1 MRCRWFWKCLQ
12 LNILCNFRDSKSIL
26 FLQVAGTF
34 IGQMSGND
42 VDSLWSLD
50 KRVCGRLGRVL
61 AMILLPG
68 AMSGDA
74 GSGWGTFDVD
84 ELIEFLLEELA
95 LNIGTVLLVAAEV
108 PLMMESVSGG
118 TRMAL
123 LALACDALGS
133 A

>member
-1 MRCRWFWKCLQ
+1 
-12 LNILCNFRDSKSIL
+12 
-26 FLQVAGTF
+26 
-34 IGQMSGND
+34 MSGND
-42 VDSLWSLD
+42 VGSLWSLD

-61 AMILLPG
+61 AMILLSG

>member
-1 MRCRWFWKCLQ
+1 MWEVGE
-12 LNILCNFRDSKSIL
+12 SI
-26 FLQVAGTF
+26 
-34 IGQMSGND
+34 GND
-42 VDSLWSLD
+42 IVVWCDVRRRRFWL
-50 KRVCGRLGRVL
+50 
-61 AMILLPG
+61 
-68 AMSGDA
+68 
-74 GSGWGTFDVD
+74 FDVD

-118 TRMAL
+118 IRMVL